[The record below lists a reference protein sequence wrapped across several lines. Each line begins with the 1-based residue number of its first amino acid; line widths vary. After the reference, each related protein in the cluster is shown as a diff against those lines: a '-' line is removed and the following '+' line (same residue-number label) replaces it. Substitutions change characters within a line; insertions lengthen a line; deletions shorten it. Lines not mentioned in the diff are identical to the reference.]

1 MRLVLR
7 QAGHGVGRAA
17 FLVLL
22 GLVSARSSPRAEAQT
37 PSGYQ
42 VVVNADNPIAEVPRA
57 DLSRWFL
64 GQARRWPDG
73 RVVLAV
79 DQSSRSEVRAA
90 FCAGVHRQSRQ
101 AVETYWQK
109 QVNSGRAIPPSVK
122 VGDDQ
127 VMAYVAK
134 NAAAI
139 GYVAA
144 GATLVS
150 GVKVVKVK
158 E

>member
-1 MRLVLR
+1 MRLDEPQTR
-7 QAGHGVGRAA
+7 PSAGRASVVA
-17 FLVLL
+17 LL
-22 GLVSARSSPRAEAQT
+22 CLASAWPHAPAEAQN

-42 VVVNADNPIAEVPRA
+42 VVVNAANPIAEIPRA

-79 DQSSRSEVRAA
+79 DQSSRSEIRAA
-90 FCAGVHRQSRQ
+90 FCVGIHRQSRQ

-109 QVNSGRAIPPSVK
+109 QMNAGRSIPPSVK

-134 NAAAI
+134 NPTAI

-144 GATLVS
+144 DTTLAPR
-150 GVKVVKVK
+150 VKSVKVK